1 MIRDAVDQ
9 AVKAAIAQQ
18 AGPVAE
24 TEPTRPAEP
33 ETPAAPPAPKR
44 ELHELSTEE
53 LRAATRED
61 LNRLL
66 AHLDDGET
74 RPISPFWRDQ
84 DAPKAHGDQ

>member
-1 MIRDAVDQ
+1 VDK
-9 AVKAAIAQQ
+9 AVKAAIVQQ

-24 TEPTRPAEP
+24 TEPTRPAAP

-66 AHLDDGET
+66 AHMDGET
-74 RPISPFWRDQ
+74 RPTSPFWRGQ